1 MKKLAF
7 TLAALLCASPASA
20 QFGGLDKI
28 AKGVQKAK
36 KIADVKISDAE
47 ERQIGQQVSDKI
59 VEDFGVFQDPAVNK
73 YVTLV
78 GTILAQASARPDL
91 AWQFVVLDTEGVN
104 AFAAPGGFVHV
115 TKGLLG
121 LMKNEAELAGV
132 IAHELIHITEKHTVN
147 AIQKGD
153 AFSVAS
159 DEVNASGGMTGTL
172 VSKFADAAY
181 KNILDNKFS
190 RNDEGESDEKGV
202 QLANKVG
209 YAPSGLSDALGKL
222 AARMAGRNEPSG
234 LMASHPIIK
243 DRIAK
248 IEQTIKAKKLAAT
261 ATVAA
266 RYTGTI
272 KFDVT
277 PIDAVALVP
286 EGSRG
291 LAGGEEK
298 KKEGESK
305 PAETKSSG
313 GGLGGALSKL
323 SGGGKQAQQSQ
334 TVASAGARGVNP
346 DRDAVGGPNK
356 NRVKITLTPTEVDA
370 FRKGIA

>member
-1 MKKLAF
+1 
-7 TLAALLCASPASA
+7 
-20 QFGGLDKI
+20 
-28 AKGVQKAK
+28 
-36 KIADVKISDAE
+36 
-47 ERQIGQQVSDKI
+47 
-59 VEDFGVFQDPAVNK
+59 
-73 YVTLV
+73 
-78 GTILAQASARPDL
+78 
-91 AWQFVVLDTEGVN
+91 
-104 AFAAPGGFVHV
+104 
-115 TKGLLG
+115 LG

-132 IAHELIHITEKHTVN
+132 LAHEVIHVTEKHTIT
-147 AIQKGD
+147 AIQKND
-153 AFSVAS
+153 MVSVAS
-159 DEVNASGGMTGTL
+159 DEVSSSGGMTNTL
-172 VSKFADAAY
+172 VAKFADAAY
-181 KNILDNKFS
+181 KNVLNNQFS

-202 QLANKVG
+202 ILANKLG
-209 YAPSGLSDALGKL
+209 YAPTGLGDALTKL
-222 AARMAGRNEPSG
+222 ADRMAGRQEPSG
-234 LMASHPIIK
+234 LFASHPVIK

-248 IEQTIKAKKLAAT
+248 ISQLVKSKKLSAT

-272 KFDVT
+272 KFDVK
-277 PIDAVALVP
+277 PIDQVALVP

-298 KKEGESK
+298 KKEGEAK

-356 NRVKITLTPTEVDA
+356 SRVKITLTPAEVDA

>member
-7 TLAALLCASPASA
+7 TLAALLCATPAFA
-20 QFGGLDKI
+20 QFGKLGDI
-28 AKGVQKAK
+28 ANKAAKVK
-36 KIADVKISDAE
+36 KIADIKVSDAE

-59 VEDFGVFQDPAVNK
+59 VEDFGVYQDPAVNK
-73 YVTLV
+73 YVTLI

-91 AWQFVVLDTEGVN
+91 DWQFVVLDTEGVN

-132 IAHELIHITEKHTVN
+132 LAHELIHITEKHTVN

-209 YAPSGLSDALGKL
+209 YAPNGLSDALGKL

-234 LMASHPIIK
+234 LMASHPVIK

-248 IEQTIKAKKLAAT
+248 IEQTIKGKKLAAT

-272 KFDVT
+272 KFDVK
-277 PIDAVALVP
+277 PIDEVALVP
-286 EGSRG
+286 EGTRG
-291 LAGGEEK
+291 LSGGEP

-356 NRVKITLTPTEVDA
+356 NRVKITLTPADVDA